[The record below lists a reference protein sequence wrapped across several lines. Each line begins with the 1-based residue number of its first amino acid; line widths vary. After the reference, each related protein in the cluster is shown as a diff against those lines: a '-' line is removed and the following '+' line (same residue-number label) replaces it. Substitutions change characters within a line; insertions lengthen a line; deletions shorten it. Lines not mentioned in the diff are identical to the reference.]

1 MKDCNKT
8 FQQLRERVPFG
19 QPAGKRVSKIES
31 LRMAIKYIKHLKYLL
46 SFPEEQEIPA
56 EIVAFDPTSDAWD
69 RVRNT
74 QEDQGDRVRNT
85 QEDMGDRV
93 RNMQEGREVREMNTM
108 GRQVSWD
115 MFPVQQQY

>member
-8 FQQLRERVPFG
+8 FQQLRERVPFS

-31 LRMAIKYIKHLKYLL
+31 LRMAIRYIKHLKYLL

-56 EIVAFDPTSDAWD
+56 EIVAFDPTSDASD

-74 QEDQGDRVRNT
+74 QEEQGDRVTNK
-85 QEDMGDRV
+85 QDR
-93 RNMQEGREVREMNTM
+93 QEVREMNTM
-108 GRQVSWD
+108 ERQVGWD
-115 MFPVQQQY
+115 TFQVQQQQY